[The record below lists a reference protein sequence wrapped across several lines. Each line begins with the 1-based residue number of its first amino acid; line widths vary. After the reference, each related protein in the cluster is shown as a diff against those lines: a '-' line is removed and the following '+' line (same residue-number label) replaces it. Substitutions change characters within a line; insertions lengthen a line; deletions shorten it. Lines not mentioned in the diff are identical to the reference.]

1 MYFFFFS
8 IVTIVC
14 KSNWDTSPLPHPL
27 SNVGLCNGSVIF
39 NIKGIH
45 ITLKPVRLLLFISYW
60 LWVNLYAQRFVK
72 MHSMFNLW
80 QEKLVNRFKSTST
93 NQLSRFILG
102 KVHTQYFRL
111 PIKKYYIH
119 SKSWNA
125 LYKGKKTIWRD
136 IYRRTYLPWTECN
149 PENETST
156 MINNQSTIPWYWQ
169 EEFVEQSRASLVN
182 DHFPYSLTF
191 MCDSGL
197 IL

>member
-1 MYFFFFS
+1 MKLYCDAFFFFS

-39 NIKGIH
+39 NVKGIH

-111 PIKKYYIH
+111 PIKNITFIR
-119 SKSWNA
+119 SREM
-125 LYKGKKTIWRD
+125 LFIEEKKLFEETF
-136 IYRRTYLPWTECN
+136 TEEHICHGQN
-149 PENETST
+149 VILK
-156 MINNQSTIPWYWQ
+156 MRQVYWSTINQ
-169 EEFVEQSRASLVN
+169 LTRRICQTIKSL
-182 DHFPYSLTF
+182 FS
-191 MCDSGL
+191 
-197 IL
+197 

>member
-1 MYFFFFS
+1 MLCLKWLPWRFQQLTTCVKSYCDVFFFFS

-14 KSNWDTSPLPHPL
+14 NSNWDTSHLPHPL

-39 NIKGIH
+39 NVKGIH

-111 PIKKYYIH
+111 PIKNITFILSHEMLFIEEK
-119 SKSWNA
+119 N
-125 LYKGKKTIWRD
+125 
-136 IYRRTYLPWTECN
+136 YLKRHLQKN
-149 PENETST
+149 ISA
-156 MINNQSTIPWYWQ
+156 MD
-169 EEFVEQSRASLVN
+169 R
-182 DHFPYSLTF
+182 
-191 MCDSGL
+191 M
-197 IL
+197 

>member
-102 KVHTQYFRL
+102 KVHTQYFCL
-111 PIKKYYIH
+111 PIKNITFILSREMLFIEEKNYLKRHLQKNISAMDRMQSWKWDKYNDQQ
-119 SKSWNA
+119 S
-125 LYKGKKTIWRD
+125 
-136 IYRRTYLPWTECN
+136 
-149 PENETST
+149 
-156 MINNQSTIPWYWQ
+156 INNPTILTRRVCWTIK
-169 EEFVEQSRASLVN
+169 SL
-182 DHFPYSLTF
+182 FS
-191 MCDSGL
+191 
-197 IL
+197 